1 MKNFVPQAVL
11 VFSLLFF
18 QIAFAQNP
26 TENPA
31 GATGAAKNSSDAAKT
46 PGASAPESNGSS
58 TTPAADVLNRE
69 SNPGDPLL
77 DVPPLPKGKVT
88 LVGGRVGKIDPI
100 GDRIVVEPFGG
111 GGTIKV
117 FFDERTHIYR
127 DGTETTQANIH
138 KGDRVYV
145 DTMLD
150 GPHVFARNIR
160 VVTQLLPADA
170 SGQVLSYDRS
180 SGAITVNDMVS
191 AQPVS
196 FSVGPQTI
204 VRKQDNTAG
213 STDDL
218 REGTLVAV
226 RFSPG
231 TGHRGAAQQVSILAV
246 PGTTFTFAGKVT
258 HLDMRTGLIAVDNQS
273 DHKTYDIAFDP
284 AKNKFNDDITVG
296 SQVQI
301 VATFTGKGY
310 RAEQISTTP

>member
-1 MKNFVPQAVL
+1 MKSFVPHVLPAVL
-11 VFSLLFF
+11 FLSLQF
-18 QIAFAQNP
+18 AVAQNP

-46 PGASAPESNGSS
+46 PNSKVPEPNGNS
-58 TTPAADVLNRE
+58 TPAADVLNQE

-77 DVPPLPKGKVT
+77 DVPPMPKGKVT

-111 GGTIKV
+111 GSAIKV

-138 KGDRVYV
+138 KGERVYV

-160 VVTQLLPADA
+160 VVTRLLPADA

-180 SGAITVNDMVS
+180 SGAITVNDLIS

-196 FSVGPQTI
+196 FSVGPQTV

-213 STDDL
+213 SANDL
-218 REGTLVAV
+218 REGTLVSV

-231 TGHRGAAQQVSILAV
+231 TGRRGTAQQVSILAV

-258 HLDMRTGLIAVDNQS
+258 HLDMRSGLIAVDNQS

-284 AKNKFNDDITVG
+284 AKSKFNDNVTVG

-310 RAEQISTTP
+310 RADQITGMP

>member
-1 MKNFVPQAVL
+1 MKSFVPQVL
-11 VFSLLFF
+11 LVVLFLF
-18 QIAFAQNP
+18 LQLTVAQNP
-26 TENPA
+26 AENPA

-46 PGASAPESNGSS
+46 PGSAPTESNGNS
-58 TTPAADVLNRE
+58 TAPAADVLNRE

-100 GDRIVVEPFGG
+100 ADRIVVEPFGG
-111 GGTIKV
+111 GAIKV

-160 VVTQLLPADA
+160 VVTRLLPADA
-170 SGQVLSYDRS
+170 SGQVLSYDRR

-213 STDDL
+213 SADDL

-258 HLDMRTGLIAVDNQS
+258 HLDMRAGLIAVDNQS

-310 RAEQISTTP
+310 QAEQISPTP

>member
-1 MKNFVPQAVL
+1 MSLQLAV
-11 VFSLLFF
+11 
-18 QIAFAQNP
+18 AQ
-26 TENPA
+26 NPA
-31 GATGAAKNSSDAAKT
+31 GATGAPKNSSDAAKT
-46 PGASAPESNGSS
+46 PNSSAPESHENSS
-58 TTPAADVLNRE
+58 VPNADAPNQE

-88 LVGGRVGKIDPI
+88 LVGGRVGKIDSI

-111 GGTIKV
+111 GKIKV

-127 DGTETTQANIH
+127 DETETTQANIH

-150 GPHVFARNIR
+150 GPRVFARNIR
-160 VVTQLLPADA
+160 VVTRLLPTDA
-170 SGQVLSYDRS
+170 SGQVLSYDRR
-180 SGAITVNDMVS
+180 SGVIVVNDLVS

-196 FSVGPQTI
+196 FSVGPQTV
-204 VRKQDNTAG
+204 VRKQDNAAG
-213 STDDL
+213 SADDL
-218 REGTLVAV
+218 REGSLVAV

-284 AKNKFNDDITVG
+284 AKNKLNDDITVG

-310 RAEQISTTP
+310 QVENISSMP

>member
-1 MKNFVPQAVL
+1 MKSFVPQALL
-11 VFSLLFF
+11 VILFLFF
-18 QIAFAQNP
+18 QIAFAQSP
-26 TENPA
+26 AENPA
-31 GATGAAKNSSDAAKT
+31 GATGTAKNSSDAAKT
-46 PGASAPESNGSS
+46 PGASAPEPNGDS

-111 GGTIKV
+111 GSTIKV

-160 VVTQLLPADA
+160 VVTRLLPADA
-170 SGQVLSYDRS
+170 SGQVLSYDRR
-180 SGAITVNDMVS
+180 SGAITVNDLVS

-204 VRKQDNTAG
+204 VRRQDNTAG

-218 REGTLVAV
+218 REGTLVSV

-231 TGHRGAAQQVSILAV
+231 TGHRGTAQQVSILAV

-284 AKNKFNDDITVG
+284 AKNKFNDDIIVG

-310 RAEQISTTP
+310 QAEKISSMP